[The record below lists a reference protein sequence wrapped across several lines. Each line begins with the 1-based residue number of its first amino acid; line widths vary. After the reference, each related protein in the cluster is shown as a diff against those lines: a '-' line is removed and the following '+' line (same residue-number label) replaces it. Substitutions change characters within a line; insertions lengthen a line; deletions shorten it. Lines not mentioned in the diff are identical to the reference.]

1 MYFKR
6 KSVYISLLL
15 CIFIFSSCQSKNV
28 LKPDT
33 PENTVWLFK
42 RAVDDGKYD
51 NLNRLFMD
59 ERKNAVSIDTFK
71 KLNEISTPGAS
82 FKHYQLLTF
91 TNGEMVLI
99 RLSPNKIEGEYRI
112 EDLIIVPEETK
123 KLFMD
128 NK

>member
-1 MYFKR
+1 MYMKCMSIFL
-6 KSVYISLLL
+6 SLLV
-15 CIFIFSSCQSKNV
+15 CIFVFSSCQSKTL

-51 NLNRLFMD
+51 NLNKLFMD
-59 ERKNAVSIDTFK
+59 ERKNTITIDTFK
-71 KLNEISTPGAS
+71 KLKEISTPGAS

-99 RLSPNKIEGEYRI
+99 RLSPNKINGEYKI
-112 EDLIIVPEETK
+112 EDVTIVPEEAK
-123 KLFMD
+123 KVFMD